1 LKDSRTVDKNI
12 DNHEKECI
20 TYNEHFYTKIPTLSN
35 ETQRHFIPPLYP
47 LSPFF
52 RYLMCRGGVSLIIEG
67 LSYFEGTSPSTRGT
81 KSGGPEPGPVGTTEE
96 VDEATLL

>member
-20 TYNEHFYTKIPTLSN
+20 TSNEHFYTKIPTLSN

-47 LSPFF
+47 
-52 RYLMCRGGVSLIIEG
+52 LIIEG